1 MTSPLVSTLLILS
14 LLSASSLSPSNSLAH
29 AAPSSSTPMAPHP
42 VGGFA
47 ICNTGN
53 ALHIQGGVSYSDS
66 ATFLVTTN
74 QHFRLDLSQPFS
86 YSSSPPQPPTW
97 VNLTSDYSPFQRF
110 HAGACATE
118 RDSFLTVGSADADA
132 AGDGAGFMRAYSLSK
147 GTWSVISQAVSGASS
162 PDGNNGG
169 KGNQG
174 GVTGAGA
181 GRTMVA
187 FAMSTNTS
195 TPLSG
200 PTRSALGVVVGG
212 GWLPPKMSS
221 SSVLQSARASDLVNL
236 ATEIDITGFGLG
248 DSSVGSMTWTV
259 TPNTGHNGNNANTN
273 LGSLAG
279 SRVIIL
285 PGGTQA
291 VVLGG
296 VTSGSRGQ
304 NSSGLSFANLP
315 IVELTTGAV
324 TIQRAQKSNTNDI
337 PTPRYGHCAALSADG
352 NSIYMFGGALVN
364 GDKLTNDLYEL
375 DLRTWTWLAPWNNK
389 GTVPSPVRDH
399 QCIIVG
405 EQLLTVLGFNSNQAP
420 ASSGSTGAGS
430 TIPPTPNIYV
440 YSTTSLNWIN
450 QFTPLPGIGSPPPP
464 PNVPTDGSKGKISGV
479 GIAFGVI
486 FGLAIVGVI
495 AYLVW
500 SHRRSQQRKRDNLLL
515 LEMEQKKKLEE
526 KQAKEQQK
534 QSANSHAGHGDG
546 TDMNNYYQNH
556 NGQQQPNSASLNYY
570 ADAPLPSTPPVAHLY
585 SATYQPMPTP
595 HDPFQNPA
603 YYQSPVSH
611 PLGENPYYSQAN
623 GARSPFE
630 SQSAGNSPPFV
641 LEEMG
646 HSAEPDYK
654 VPVPSNNNSNNSS
667 QYHNNLMTAGARDK
681 TSFIEPSSSY
691 R

>member
-14 LLSASSLSPSNSLAH
+14 LLSASSLLSSNSLAH

-97 VNLTSDYSPFQRF
+97 ANLTSDYSPFQRF

-118 RDSFLTVGSADADA
+118 RDSFLTVGNADADA

-169 KGNQG
+169 KGKGNQG
-174 GVTGAGA
+174 GGTGAGA

-200 PTRSALGVVVGG
+200 PTRSALGVVIGG
-212 GWLPPKMSS
+212 GWLPPKTSS

-273 LGSLAG
+273 LGPLAG

-285 PGGTQA
+285 PGGTRA

-296 VTSGSRGQ
+296 VTSGRGQ
-304 NSSGLSFANLP
+304 NSSGPSFANLP
-315 IVELTTGAV
+315 IVDLATGAV
-324 TIQRAQKSNTNDI
+324 TIQVRI
-337 PTPRYGHCAALSADG
+337 
-352 NSIYMFGGALVN
+352 
-364 GDKLTNDLYEL
+364 E
-375 DLRTWTWLAPWNNK
+375 
-389 GTVPSPVRDH
+389 GT
-399 QCIIVG
+399 
-405 EQLLTVLGFNSNQAP
+405 
-420 ASSGSTGAGS
+420 SSGT
-430 TIPPTPNIYV
+430 
-440 YSTTSLNWIN
+440 
-450 QFTPLPGIGSPPPP
+450 
-464 PNVPTDGSKGKISGV
+464 
-479 GIAFGVI
+479 
-486 FGLAIVGVI
+486 
-495 AYLVW
+495 
-500 SHRRSQQRKRDNLLL
+500 
-515 LEMEQKKKLEE
+515 
-526 KQAKEQQK
+526 
-534 QSANSHAGHGDG
+534 
-546 TDMNNYYQNH
+546 
-556 NGQQQPNSASLNYY
+556 NGC
-570 ADAPLPSTPPVAHLY
+570 DAEFL
-585 SATYQPMPTP
+585 
-595 HDPFQNPA
+595 
-603 YYQSPVSH
+603 
-611 PLGENPYYSQAN
+611 
-623 GARSPFE
+623 
-630 SQSAGNSPPFV
+630 
-641 LEEMG
+641 
-646 HSAEPDYK
+646 
-654 VPVPSNNNSNNSS
+654 
-667 QYHNNLMTAGARDK
+667 
-681 TSFIEPSSSY
+681 
-691 R
+691 